1 MDSIKLIG
9 TDDTPNVILD
19 IENNIFEISGRSMPE
34 DVADFY
40 QPILDWMD
48 NTLKKH
54 EGKIIFT
61 FKMNYF
67 NTASSK
73 LILDILIRLEEL
85 FADGKDITVH
95 WYYEEDDEDM
105 MDAGEEYAEIVDV
118 PFKIISK

>member
-1 MDSIKLIG
+1 
-9 TDDTPNVILD
+9 
-19 IENNIFEISGRSMPE
+19 SGRSMPE